1 MKNILLTT
9 FGNVFN
15 DLRALIWP
23 KLQPTKIETPKR
35 APKNAP
41 IQTIPRKR
49 NGKSS
54 IIKSKN
60 KSMTDSQGVPK
71 FSGSGYN
78 GQGAPDH
85 GKIRSNRKRR

>member
-1 MKNILLTT
+1 MNNLLTR

-15 DLRALIWP
+15 DLRSFLWFKI
-23 KLQPTKIETPKR
+23 QPTKIETPKR

-54 IIKSKN
+54 IVKSKN
-60 KSMTDSQGVPK
+60 KSMTDSQGVSN
-71 FSGSGYN
+71 FSGSAYN
-78 GQGAPDH
+78 GKGSPDH